1 MIGVFVALLASIAFV
16 PLDDRPVTAEL
27 PVMLGRI
34 AGVRLETPP
43 PELLGHY
50 LTPGR
55 PDAIVIWL
63 NRRAADKDTRAF
75 VVSSDMLAYGGLLA
89 SRVPGPTYAD
99 AYFRLKELAHLR
111 RERPDAWIATF
122 GTVMRLAPTG
132 VPANADYFAPY
143 PIWSYIQ
150 QYANLHDP
158 PLPSETVRAQHLGS
172 LIGDATLQAYLA
184 TRARNLA
191 VDRLLLGMAADN
203 TVDSLVLGQDDAG
216 PVGLHV
222 REVTWLQSFVAQDS
236 AMAQRAAIEPGADEL
251 GMAMVAHAIA
261 REAHWVPH
269 IAVRYS
275 TPNGG
280 SFQDPLEFAPISSAI
295 DGLVRLC
302 GGVPDDDRPDLTLF
316 VRVPRTTTE
325 QDDAFADA
333 MASDVNAKNSV
344 ALADLSY
351 LTSYTSQAAFAQRIL
366 SSGTAARL
374 DAYASWNTNA
384 NTVGTALAE
393 AVAAGAGRRMHT
405 YDVLAHRTFT
415 FVRFVDDYAYHDFV
429 RPDLN
434 ADLDAQGVT
443 DHTLLSPQTAA
454 ASAER
459 DRSLLWYRADAIL
472 SVLYP
477 GYHIAALSIGLPW
490 DRTFETSVDVG
501 IAPDI

>member
-1 MIGVFVALLASIAFV
+1 LIAVTLLASIAFV
-16 PLDDRPVTAEL
+16 ALDDRPVTADL

-34 AGVRLETPP
+34 AGVRVETPP
-43 PELLGHY
+43 PALLGHY
-50 LTPGR
+50 LIPGQ
-55 PDAIVIWL
+55 PDAIVVWL

-89 SRVPGPTYAD
+89 SRVPGASYAD

-111 RERPDAWIATF
+111 AERPDAWIATF

-132 VPANADYFAPY
+132 VPSTAAYFAPY
-143 PIWSYIQ
+143 PAWSYLQ

-158 PLPSETVRAQHLGS
+158 PLPSEAARAAHLRS
-172 LIGDATLQAYLA
+172 LIGDQTLQAYLA
-184 TRARNLA
+184 TRGRNVE
-191 VDRLLLGMAADN
+191 VDRLLLGMAGDG
-203 TVDSLVLGQDDAG
+203 TIDSLVLGQDDAG

-222 REVTWLQSFVAQDS
+222 KEVTWLQSVVAQNPS
-236 AMAQRAAIEPGADEL
+236 MAQRAAIEPGADEL
-251 GMAMVAHAIA
+251 GMALVAHAIA

-269 IAVRYS
+269 VAVTYS
-275 TPNGG
+275 TPNGA
-280 SFQDPLEFAPISSAI
+280 SFQDPLEFAPISAAV

-302 GGVPDDDRPDLTLF
+302 GGVLDDNHPDLTLF
-316 VRVPRTTTE
+316 VRVPHTTAE
-325 QDDAFADA
+325 QDDAFAGA
-333 MASDVNAKNSV
+333 MAADVNAGGSV

-351 LTSYTSQAAFAQRIL
+351 LASYASQAAFAQRIL
-366 SSGTAARL
+366 SSGTAAKI

-405 YDVLAHRTFT
+405 YDALAHRTFT

-429 RPDLN
+429 RPNLN

-443 DHTLLSPQTAA
+443 DHTLLPALTAA
-454 ASAER
+454 SSAER
-459 DRSLLWYRADAIL
+459 DRSLLWNRADTIL
-472 SVLYP
+472 AQLYP

-501 IAPDI
+501 IAPNL